1 MEKYRKLMKNLVDIS
16 AMVTQ
21 STNFFAIKD
30 QIVDKMLEVVE
41 PTKACI
47 NLFYD
52 NDFEHAYLVCSATL
66 DYIPKVFPPNQ
77 KIGTRLNFKKSYPK
91 YIHEAVEQK
100 KIIYIEDIFENPKA
114 VDERELAKME
124 GYKGRIV
131 FPLILN
137 YNVIG
142 FMTCFLTEEDS
153 LEESDIT
160 FISSVVSLISLS
172 IEITFDN
179 EHTKELIDKLRESIS
194 NINEITTKLH
204 LNNDVNEFM
213 ESLNSQA
220 KKLTKSDEAFIVID
234 DLNYDYKI
242 FSAMENRLKK
252 KIDFQKILLKIDE
265 YNEDGNYINQA
276 KSIIIDE
283 IEVENYMYYKLKD
296 GNKLLGCILCSNNRH
311 GYTEDDFNI
320 LELISKQ
327 IVLGMQLYKYNQAE
341 TKHKLIANE
350 LNILNKQQKLIMN
363 ESEMNLSNDKDLYF
377 YHKPATV
384 IGGDF
389 YHAQVINEDKVAYI
403 IADVMGHGIVSN
415 YIVAMIKGCFK
426 TLCYNYQTAA
436 EIMNKL
442 NQILYDEFDK
452 MDVFTTCIVGIIDSK
467 SNTLDI
473 SNAGHYCPII
483 IDNSGKF
490 KCTDGTLC
498 KKNIPL
504 GVLEDINYEQ
514 STISIKD
521 SSMICMYTDGI
532 IEIKN
537 KDKEEFGIERFESF
551 LLKNYM
557 LEKDDFIN
565 ALKKELG
572 EFVPKHNF
580 DDDILVVCLSNK

>member
-1 MEKYRKLMKNLVDIS
+1 MEKNRKLMKNLVDIS

-21 STNFFAIKD
+21 STNFFEIKD

-52 NDFEHAYLVCSATL
+52 NNFEHAYLVCSATL
-66 DYIPKVFPPNQ
+66 DYIPKAFPQNS
-77 KIGTRLNFKKSYPK
+77 KIGTKLDFKESYPE

-100 KIIYIEDIFENPKA
+100 KIIYIEDIFESPKA
-114 VDERELAKME
+114 IDERELAQME

-131 FPLILN
+131 FPLVLN

-153 LEESDIT
+153 LEELDIT
-160 FISSVVSLISLS
+160 FISSVVSLIALS

-213 ESLNSQA
+213 ESLNTQA
-220 KKLTKSDEAFIVID
+220 KRLTKSDEAFIIID

-242 FSAMENRLKK
+242 FSAMENRKRK
-252 KIDFQKILLKIDE
+252 KIDFQKILLE
-265 YNEDGNYINQA
+265 LSQYNEDGDYVNNTD
-276 KSIIIDE
+276 SMIIDE
-283 IEVENYMYYKLKD
+283 VEVSNYMYYKLKD
-296 GNKLLGCILCSNNRH
+296 GNKLLGCILCSNNSQ

-363 ESEMNLSNDKDLYF
+363 ESEMNLENDKDLYF
-377 YHKPATV
+377 YHRPATV

-389 YHAQVINEDKVAYI
+389 YHAQVIDENKVAYI

-467 SNTLDI
+467 NNTLEI

-483 IDNSGKF
+483 IDNFGNIQSAEGA
-490 KCTDGTLC
+490 LC
-498 KKNIPL
+498 KKNVPL
-504 GVLEDINYEQ
+504 GVLEDINYQQ
-514 STISIKD
+514 STICIKD

-537 KDKEEFGIERFESF
+537 QNKEEFGIERFESF
-551 LLKNYM
+551 LSKNYK
-557 LEKDDFIN
+557 LKKDDFI
-565 ALKKELG
+565 AELKKEL
-572 EFVPKHNF
+572 ENFVPKHNF

>member
-1 MEKYRKLMKNLVDIS
+1 MEKNRKLMKNLVDIS

-21 STNFFAIKD
+21 STNFFEIKD

-52 NDFEHAYLVCSATL
+52 NNFEHAYLVCSATL
-66 DYIPKVFPPNQ
+66 DYIPKAFPQNS
-77 KIGTRLNFKKSYPK
+77 KIGTKLDFKESYPE

-100 KIIYIEDIFENPKA
+100 KIIYIEDIFKSPKA
-114 VDERELAKME
+114 IDERELAQME

-131 FPLILN
+131 FPLVLN

-153 LEESDIT
+153 LEELDIT
-160 FISSVVSLISLS
+160 FISSVVSLIALS

-213 ESLNSQA
+213 ESLNTQA
-220 KKLTKSDEAFIVID
+220 KRLTKSDEAFIIID

-242 FSAMENRLKK
+242 FSAMENRKRK
-252 KIDFQKILLKIDE
+252 KIDFQKILLELSQYD
-265 YNEDGNYINQA
+265 EDGDYVNNTD
-276 KSIIIDE
+276 SMIIDE
-283 IEVENYMYYKLKD
+283 VEVSNYMYYKLKD
-296 GNKLLGCILCSNNRH
+296 GNKLLGCILCSNNSQ

-363 ESEMNLSNDKDLYF
+363 ESEMNLENDKDLYF
-377 YHKPATV
+377 YHRPATV

-389 YHAQVINEDKVAYI
+389 YHAQVIDENKVAYI

-467 SNTLDI
+467 NNTLEI

-483 IDNSGKF
+483 IDNFGNIQSAEGA
-490 KCTDGTLC
+490 LC
-498 KKNIPL
+498 KKNVPL
-504 GVLEDINYEQ
+504 GVLEDINYQQ
-514 STISIKD
+514 STICIKD

-537 KDKEEFGIERFESF
+537 QNKEEFGIERFESF
-551 LLKNYM
+551 LSKNYK
-557 LEKDDFIN
+557 LKKDDFI
-565 ALKKELG
+565 AELKKEL
-572 EFVPKHNF
+572 ENFVPKHNF

>member
-1 MEKYRKLMKNLVDIS
+1 MNGLKVFTNEDFGDVAVISIDNKPYFEGIKVARILGYKNPND
-16 AMVTQ
+16 
-21 STNFFAIKD
+21 AIKRHCKYPGIVFHD
-30 QIVDKMLEVVE
+30 TRVQTGRRRDGTESFQIVQR
-41 PTKACI
+41 A
-47 NLFYD
+47 
-52 NDFEHAYLVCSATL
+52 
-66 DYIPKVFPPNQ
+66 
-77 KIGTRLNFKKSYPK
+77 
-91 YIHEAVEQK
+91 
-100 KIIYIEDIFENPKA
+100 
-114 VDERELAKME
+114 
-124 GYKGRIV
+124 
-131 FPLILN
+131 
-137 YNVIG
+137 
-142 FMTCFLTEEDS
+142 
-153 LEESDIT
+153 
-160 FISSVVSLISLS
+160 FISEGNLYRLIVKSKKEEAEKFESWVMDEVLPS
-172 IEITFDN
+172 IRNDGGYVNDANYMI
-179 EHTKELIDKLRESIS
+179 
-194 NINEITTKLH
+194 INE
-204 LNNDVNEFM
+204 V
-213 ESLNSQA
+213 QA
-220 KKLTKSDEAFIVID
+220 E
-234 DLNYDYKI
+234 
-242 FSAMENRLKK
+242 
-252 KIDFQKILLKIDE
+252 
-265 YNEDGNYINQA
+265 NYI
-276 KSIIIDE
+276 
-283 IEVENYMYYKLKD
+283 YYKLKD

>member
-1 MEKYRKLMKNLVDIS
+1 MEIIFEMNILLIIGLPLWIIIRGVILLFRRKKGDKLNLYKEIITNLFVIYLFILIG
-16 AMVTQ
+16 VTIFPLRIG
-21 STNFFAIKD
+21 STIPYLSNMSI
-30 QIVDKMLEVVE
+30 LERYN
-41 PTKACI
+41 I
-47 NLFYD
+47 NLIPF
-52 NDFEHAYLVCSATL
+52 V
-66 DYIPKVFPPNQ
+66 DY
-77 KIGTRLNFKKSYPK
+77 
-91 YIHEAVEQK
+91 
-100 KIIYIEDIFENPKA
+100 
-114 VDERELAKME
+114 
-124 GYKGRIV
+124 YKNNISVKGVIRNV
-131 FPLILN
+131 GGNLILLSPFIF
-137 YNVIG
+137 YLCIK
-142 FMTCFLTEEDS
+142 FEKLRSIKLCMLTS
-153 LEESDIT
+153 
-160 FISSVVSLISLS
+160 FLISLS

-363 ESEMNLSNDKDLYF
+363 ESEMNLENNKDLYF
-377 YHKPATV
+377 YHRCATV

-389 YHAQVINEDKVAYI
+389 YHAQPIDENKVAYI

-436 EIMNKL
+436 DIMNKL

-452 MDVFTTCIVGIIDSK
+452 MDVFTTCIVSIVDTQN
-467 SNTLDI
+467 NTLDI

-483 IDNSGKF
+483 IDDTGNIS
-490 KCTDGTLC
+490 TENNLC

-504 GVLEDINYEQ
+504 GVLEDTKYEH
-514 STISIKD
+514 STISIK
-521 SSMICMYTDGI
+521 SSAMICMYTDGI
-532 IEIKN
+532 IELKN
-537 KDKEEFGIERFESF
+537 QHKEEFGIERLEQF
-551 LLKNYM
+551 LLKNYK
-557 LEKDDFIN
+557 LKKDDFI
-565 ALKKELG
+565 AELKKELN
-572 EFVPKHNF
+572 EFAAKHNF

>member
-1 MEKYRKLMKNLVDIS
+1 MEKNRKLMKNLVDIS

-21 STNFFAIKD
+21 STNFFEIKD

-52 NDFEHAYLVCSATL
+52 NNFEHAYLVCSATL
-66 DYIPKVFPPNQ
+66 DYIPTLFPQNS
-77 KIGTRLNFKKSYPK
+77 KIGTKLDFKEAYPE
-91 YIHEAVEQK
+91 YIHEAIEQK
-100 KIIYIEDIFENPKA
+100 KIIYVSDIFEDPKA
-114 VDERELAKME
+114 IDERELAKME
-124 GYKGRIV
+124 GYTGRIV
-131 FPLILN
+131 FPLVVN

-142 FMTCFLTEEDS
+142 FMTCFLTDEDS
-153 LEESDIT
+153 LEELDIT
-160 FISSVVSLISLS
+160 FISSVASLIALS
-172 IEITFDN
+172 IEITLDN

-194 NINEITTKLH
+194 NINEVTAKLH
-204 LNNDVNEFM
+204 LNNNVNEFM
-213 ESLNSQA
+213 KSLNNQA
-220 KKLTKSDEAFIVID
+220 KKLTKSEQAFIVID

-242 FSAMENRLKK
+242 FSAMENRNRK
-252 KIDFQKILLKIDE
+252 KIDFQKILLKIGEHD
-265 YNEDGNYINQA
+265 EDGNYVNDNA
-276 KSIIIDE
+276 SMIIDGVE
-283 IEVENYMYYKLKD
+283 LENYIYYKLKD
-296 GNKLLGCILCSNNRH
+296 GNKLLGCILCSNNSQ
-311 GYTEDDFNI
+311 GYTQDDFNI

-327 IVLGMQLYKYNQAE
+327 VVLGMQLYKYNQSE

-363 ESEMNLSNDKDLYF
+363 ESEMNLDNDKDLYF
-377 YHKPATV
+377 YHRPATV

-389 YHAQVINEDKVAYI
+389 YHAQVINENKVAYI

-436 EIMNKL
+436 DIMNKL

-467 SNTLDI
+467 NNTLDI
-473 SNAGHYCPII
+473 SNAGHYYPII
-483 IDNSGKF
+483 IDNSGNIQL
-490 KCTDGTLC
+490 TEGNLC
-498 KKNIPL
+498 KKNVPL

-514 STISIKD
+514 NTISIKD

-537 KDKEEFGIERFESF
+537 QNKEEFGIDRFEVF
-551 LLKNYM
+551 LSENYKLK
-557 LEKDDFIN
+557 KDDFITE
-565 ALKKELG
+565 LKKEL
-572 EFVPKHNF
+572 ENFVPKNNF
-580 DDDILVVCLSNK
+580 DDDILIVCLSNK